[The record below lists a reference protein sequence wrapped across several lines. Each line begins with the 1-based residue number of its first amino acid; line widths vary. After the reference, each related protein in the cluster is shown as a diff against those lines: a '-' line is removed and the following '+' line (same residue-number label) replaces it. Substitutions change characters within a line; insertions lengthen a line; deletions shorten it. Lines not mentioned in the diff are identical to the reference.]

1 MERWK
6 EIIFVIID
14 IRRTNQDNRW
24 RYKNILIDLAI
35 LIENGKYPRN
45 NEKRQEI
52 TWYPI
57 IILVIDNK
65 VIIIV
70 LDTYRL

>member
-14 IRRTNQDNRW
+14 IRRINKDNRW
-24 RYKNILIDLAI
+24 RYKDILVDLAI

-52 TWYPI
+52 TWYSI
-57 IILVIDNK
+57 IILVIDNQ